1 MHSIPAFQCGYGYC
15 GEQFGSPQLLK
26 EHISNYHGSIRPSDG
41 EIIADIEFGK
51 REEKMTF
58 ECYLCRESFEKFTE
72 IRSHLRMKHFKS
84 PTTTTTGGGKL
95 LKAKCSVCWTN
106 LYDDTE
112 VNGHLCEHIARL
124 DGGSVNCEYCPEQLT
139 SIVKLFKHVNTK
151 HAKIKTLYRCIK
163 CAGTFPVKSF
173 LKYHQH
179 VHTQEIHKC
188 SKCSKV
194 FETLSALNKHIKR
207 HESNEGE

>member
-1 MHSIPAFQCGYGYC
+1 MG
-15 GEQFGSPQLLK
+15 
-26 EHISNYHGSIRPSDG
+26 NYHGSIRPSDG
-41 EIIADIEFGK
+41 VEIIADIEFGK

-58 ECYLCRESFEKFTE
+58 ECYLCRESFEKFTQ
-72 IRSHLRMKHFKS
+72 IRSHLQIKHFKY
-84 PTTTTTGGGKL
+84 PTTTTTTTITGGGGGKL
-95 LKAKCSVCWTN
+95 IKAKCSVCWTN
-106 LYDDTE
+106 LYANDE
-112 VNGHLCEHIARL
+112 VNGHLCEHIRRL
-124 DGGSVNCEYCPEQLT
+124 ADGGGAINCEYCPEQLT
-139 SIVKLFKHVNTK
+139 SIVELFKHVNTK

-179 VHTQEIHKC
+179 VHTTREINKC
-188 SKCSKV
+188 SKCSKA